1 MNPEDLVPQ
10 IKAELESMD
19 SVELHEHAERY
30 EALAEKLS
38 QALSSIEGM

>member
-1 MNPEDLVPQ
+1 MNPEELVPEV
-10 IKAELESMD
+10 KSELENID